1 MKKEVKVL
9 LFGKTSQAKKEIEAL
24 FHEVQINLENNYKD
38 LAISARKQAEVKL
51 AEYQAAGELKEKEY
65 KKLKE
70 QLDEYTKRMEG
81 YHR

>member
-1 MKKEVKVL
+1 M
-9 LFGKTSQAKKEIEAL
+9 LFGKTSLAKKEIESL

-51 AEYQAAGELKEKEY
+51 AEHQAAGELKDKEY
-65 KKLKE
+65 KKLKA

-81 YHR
+81 YHH

>member
-1 MKKEVKVL
+1 MRKIWRATKNWLK
-9 LFGKTSQAKKEIEAL
+9 Q
-24 FHEVQINLENNYKD
+24 Y
-38 LAISARKQAEVKL
+38 RKQAEVKL

-81 YHR
+81 YHH